1 LQCCP
6 CTLFS
11 SARCTP
17 SPDKEEGRTL
27 GLRALLHDAA
37 AARLEAIEEILQLAI
52 PEVKLNPET
61 GRVGLLELGSRNAAL
76 RRTTRVPLAVKSLT
90 VSVRIFYKE

>member
-1 LQCCP
+1 MLPLQCCP

-52 PEVKLNPET
+52 LEVKLNPET
-61 GRVGLLELGSRNAAL
+61 GRVDLLEVGSCNATL
-76 RRTTRVPLAVKSLT
+76 RRSSEESRHVLSEDAL
-90 VSVRIFYKE
+90 

>member
-1 LQCCP
+1 MLQCCP

-17 SPDKEEGRTL
+17 SPDREVGRAP

-37 AARLEAIEEILQLAI
+37 AARLEAIEEILQLATL
-52 PEVKLNPET
+52 EVKLNPET
-61 GRVGLLELGSRNAAL
+61 VRVDLLWVPATQRSGAAA
-76 RRTTRVPLAVKSLT
+76 RRAAN
-90 VSVRIFYKE
+90 F

>member
-1 LQCCP
+1 VPECGP
-6 CTLFS
+6 FTLFS
-11 SARCTP
+11 SAARCPP

-61 GRVGLLELGSRNAAL
+61 GRVGLLELGSRNATL
-76 RRTTRVPLAVKSLT
+76 RRSSEESRHVLSEDAL
-90 VSVRIFYKE
+90 